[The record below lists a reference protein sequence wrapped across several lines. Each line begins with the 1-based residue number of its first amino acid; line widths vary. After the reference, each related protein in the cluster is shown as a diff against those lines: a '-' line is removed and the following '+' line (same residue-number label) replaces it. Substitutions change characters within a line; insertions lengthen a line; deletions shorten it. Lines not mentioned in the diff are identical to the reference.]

1 MSAWTTSAYT
11 MPLALGFKCN
21 IVNFHLLFTDPGIL
35 FFLCFFFFLFVFF
48 FGTQYTLS
56 GLC

>member
-21 IVNFHLLFTDPGIL
+21 IVNYHLLFTDPGVS
-35 FFLCFFFFLFVFF
+35 FFLMFFSV
-48 FGTQYTLS
+48 
-56 GLC
+56 C